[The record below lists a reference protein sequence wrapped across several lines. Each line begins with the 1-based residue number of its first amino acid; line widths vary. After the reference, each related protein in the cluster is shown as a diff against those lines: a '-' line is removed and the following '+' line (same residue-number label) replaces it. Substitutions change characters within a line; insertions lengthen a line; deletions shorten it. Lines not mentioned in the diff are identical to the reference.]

1 MRMPRGL
8 VSLILWDP
16 KMEDQSKCDEPGH
29 RQALQLSATSLPKI
43 PIGIRMQKSA
53 DVELEKMRME

>member
-1 MRMPRGL
+1 
-8 VSLILWDP
+8 
-16 KMEDQSKCDEPGH
+16 MEDQSKCDEPGH